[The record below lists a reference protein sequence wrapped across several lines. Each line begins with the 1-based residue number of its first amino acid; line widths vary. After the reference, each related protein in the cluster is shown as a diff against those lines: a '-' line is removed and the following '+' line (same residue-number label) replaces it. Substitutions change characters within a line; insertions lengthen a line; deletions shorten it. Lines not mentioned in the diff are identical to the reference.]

1 MQLML
6 RNIFDAGQHCS
17 VLYCCISLC
26 FLPAHLRMYAAT
38 VKDGL
43 VSAVEYLT
51 LDGER
56 KIFGV
61 RKLEV

>member
-1 MQLML
+1 
-6 RNIFDAGQHCS
+6 
-17 VLYCCISLC
+17 
-26 FLPAHLRMYAAT
+26 MYAAT

-61 RKLEV
+61 RKLEVKTSLLLFKVRRARGAFSVGGEGQGSCISDAEI